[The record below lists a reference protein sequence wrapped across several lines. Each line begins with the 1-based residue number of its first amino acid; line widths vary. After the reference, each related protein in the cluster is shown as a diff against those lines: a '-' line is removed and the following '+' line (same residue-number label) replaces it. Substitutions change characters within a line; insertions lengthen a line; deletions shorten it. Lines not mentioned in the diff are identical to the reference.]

1 MKKEVVNRMFAVML
15 SSAVMAGLLAGCG
28 SSSTGTDT
36 GASDASQNQT
46 TTASEEDTSSAS
58 GNTASDASASDKEPI
73 TITWM
78 RSQSAVQ
85 PMSEENKVV
94 DMIRDALNVNIE
106 LQLIPDADYTTKK
119 SVALAS
125 DDLPDVIQ
133 GLSVDELR
141 QYAPTGMFLN
151 IYDYK
156 DQAKDYLNIVE
167 ADDRAKATKGF
178 EVEGGLYGFQTLEYN
193 RIDIA
198 SLPAIRMDLLKETG
212 MDTPTTWDDFYKV
225 LLKIKENHP
234 DNYVFST
241 RNGTTYMLGQY
252 AFGMG
257 SGGFPTFSAS
267 GMYYEPDQD
276 KWLYGPT
283 QDSFV
288 PVITFFA
295 NAYKDGLLDPDY
307 ASMDKDT
314 EQEKLSN
321 GTLSMVYDNNSFV
334 GRVYNP
340 ALAQVDK
347 NAYFDILEPMDSQ
360 NGTKRALRYERDWTE
375 FTCVNVDTKYPE
387 RVIEAINWM
396 YTEEGRMATNFGEEG
411 VDYTIDSDGNVVTS
425 QDLIDKHAND
435 ADVASGIQG
444 ELGAGLLGLGH
455 YIDESLNAQISDP
468 AMVNEGKTI
477 RDWTQK
483 GEIYYNQPAPTFT
496 SEEQEQVTELEQ
508 SISNVFSQE
517 IDSFINGQKSLDQ
530 WPDFVKSLKD
540 QGTEKLEEIYNTAY
554 KRTQE

>member
-1 MKKEVVNRMFAVML
+1 MKKQVANRAFAITL
-15 SSAVMAGLLAGCG
+15 SSVVMAGLLAGCG
-28 SSSTGTDT
+28 STGSGTSSGS
-36 GASDASQNQT
+36 SDAASGQT
-46 TTASEEDTSSAS
+46 TSAALDKSAVESSESSAS
-58 GNTASDASASDKEPI
+58 DSEPI

-133 GLSVDELR
+133 GLTVDELR

-156 DQAKDYLNIVE
+156 DQAKDYLDIVE

-178 EVEGGLYGFQTLEYN
+178 EVDGGLYGFQTLEYN

-198 SLPAIRMDLLKETG
+198 SLPALRMDLLKETG
-212 MDTPTTWDDFYKV
+212 MDTPKTWDDFYKV

-257 SGGFPTFSAS
+257 SGGFPTFSTS
-267 GMYYEPDQD
+267 GMYYEPEQD

-321 GTLSMVYDNNSFV
+321 GTLSMVYDNNSFI

-340 ALAQVDK
+340 ALAQIDK
-347 NAYFDILEPMDSQ
+347 NAYFDILEPMESE
-360 NGTKRALRYERDWTE
+360 NGTKRALRYEKDWTE

-411 VDYTIDSDGNVVTS
+411 VDYTIDSDGNVITS
-425 QDLIDKHAND
+425 QELIDKHAND

-477 RDWTQK
+477 REWTEN
-483 GEIYYNQPAPTFT
+483 GEIYYNQPVPTFT
-496 SEEQEQVTELEQ
+496 SEEQEEVTELEQ
-508 SISNVFSQE
+508 SVSNVFSQE
-517 IDSFINGQKSLDQ
+517 IDSFINGQKSLDE
-530 WPDFVKSLKD
+530 WPDFVQSLKD
-540 QGTEKLEEIYNTAY
+540 QGTERLEEIYNTAY
-554 KRTQE
+554 KRAQE